1 MRVVQGEFTLST
13 RRKLELVD
21 ITGRVENFVRGSG
34 VRNGICLVYL
44 PHATA
49 ALIANEHEEGLMEDI
64 IRKISEEFPHDSEWK
79 HNLIDDNAPAHLA
92 SSFMGSSRVFPISGG
107 RLVRGTWQNIF
118 FVELDGPRPVR
129 KVFLT
134 AMGD

>member
-1 MRVVQGEFTLST
+1 MRIVQEEFTLST
-13 RRKLELVD
+13 KKKLELVD
-21 ITGRVENFVRGSG
+21 ITSRVEDFVRRSG

-49 ALIANEHEEGLMEDI
+49 ALITNEHEKGLMEDI
-64 IRKISEEFPHDSEWK
+64 LRKISEEFPHGAGWK
-79 HNLIDDNAPAHLA
+79 HDLIDDNASAHLA
-92 SSFMGSSRVFPISGG
+92 SSFIGSSRVFPISGG

-118 FVELDGPRPVR
+118 LVELDGPRSVR
-129 KVFLT
+129 RVLLT